1 MDYEKRN
8 QVLTNIYL
16 EHASAVYHL
25 SKFFTKNP
33 ETAKDLMHKA
43 FMQYLLHMNEENIRC
58 PRAYLFRTVRNLAY
72 NLTRDTKYEAQEEEL
87 EVLDDMGRATM
98 GMDYMYIEKEESIE
112 KKLFCDSIMD
122 HVRQHNEEWYDV
134 LNKVYCL
141 DIPQEEV
148 AEELGISRDA
158 LYSKLRRAR
167 DWVRKHY
174 EKEYDDII

>member
-1 MDYEKRN
+1 MDYRERN
-8 QVLTNIYL
+8 DVLTNIYL
-16 EHASAVYHL
+16 EYANEVYHFARSL
-25 SKFFTKNP
+25 TKNS

-43 FMQYLLHMNEENIRC
+43 FMQYLLHMTDGNIEY
-58 PRAYLFRTVRNLAY
+58 PKAYLFRTVRNLAY

-87 EVLDDMGRATM
+87 DVLDDMGRVAL
-98 GMDYMYIEKEESIE
+98 GIDYEYVEKEETME
-112 KKLFCDSIMD
+112 RKLFCNSIMD
-122 HVRQHNEEWYDV
+122 HVREHNEEWYDV

-167 DWVRKHY
+167 DWVRKNY
-174 EKEYDDII
+174 EKEYNDIT

>member
-1 MDYEKRN
+1 MEYEQRN
-8 QVLTNIYL
+8 QLLDDIYL
-16 EHASAVYHL
+16 EHAEAVYRL

-33 ETAKDLMHKA
+33 ETAKDIMQKA
-43 FMQYLLHMNEENIRC
+43 FMQYLLHMSEENIRS
-58 PRAYLFRTVRNLAY
+58 PRGYLFRTVRNLAY

-98 GMDYMYIEKEESIE
+98 GIDYAYIRKEERMERKI
-112 KKLFCDSIMD
+112 FCDSIME

-167 DWVRKHY
+167 DWVRKNY
-174 EKEYDDII
+174 EKEYDDIM